1 MPTHDLGSSSAL
13 LHGKIPYWFLQH
25 FFTRT
30 LNCLFS
36 FLGLRSTLLTLCLT
50 CEQEPGGHITP
61 FRGQR
66 LQILHHCL
74 AFYDDIYR
82 RNEQEKVKAGGRIR
96 QVTDA
101 ISALHVNGDTIED
114 LIIKQAAQS
123 SISLPLQ
130 PKSFAK
136 ITRGG

>member
-13 LHGKIPYWFLQH
+13 LHGTWRPQYSLQRAEA
-25 FFTRT
+25 T
-30 LNCLFS
+30 
-36 FLGLRSTLLTLCLT
+36 
-50 CEQEPGGHITP
+50 
-61 FRGQR
+61 
-66 LQILHHCL
+66 QILHHCL

-130 PKSFAK
+130 PKYFAK